1 MELLKQLYLID
12 AQSGSEKKQRDFIID
27 YIKDIKDISFETD
40 ETGNLYVTKGTSE
53 TYPCIV
59 SHLDEVHSM
68 RPKDFKVL
76 VSEGYILGMDDKTH
90 TQHGIGADDKNGIW
104 VCLRCLERYDAVK
117 CVFFVGEET
126 GCIGSNHADMTF
138 FDDCRFVLQCDRR
151 NNSDFIT
158 SIGGYKLCG
167 NDFLDDAKIDDFGY
181 KASEGLT
188 TDVYTLR
195 KNGLKV
201 ASANMSCGYYD
212 PHKNTEFTYFPDL
225 EKCLGLVSYI
235 VENCTKT
242 YGMKKVKAVASTRG
256 WYAGG
261 NGLYPQSPLNRWM
274 SENCDLSLL
283 EAWMKYLDEKKLSYV
298 DFDTFTRSWMECS
311 SKSNKWSV

>member
-1 MELLKQLYLID
+1 M
-12 AQSGSEKKQRDFIID
+12 
-27 YIKDIKDISFETD
+27 
-40 ETGNLYVTKGTSE
+40 
-53 TYPCIV
+53 
-59 SHLDEVHSM
+59 
-68 RPKDFKVL
+68 
-76 VSEGYILGMDDKTH
+76 
-90 TQHGIGADDKNGIW
+90 
-104 VCLRCLERYDAVK
+104 
-117 CVFFVGEET
+117 FFVGEET
-126 GCIGSNHADMTF
+126 GCIGSNHADMSF

-167 NDFLDDAKIDDFGY
+167 NDFLDDAKIEDFGY
-181 KASEGLT
+181 KTREGLT
-188 TDVYTLR
+188 TDVGTLR

-212 PHKNTEFTYFPDL
+212 PHKDTEFTYFPDL

-274 SENCDLSLL
+274 TENCDLSLL
-283 EAWMKYLDEKKLSYV
+283 EAWMKYLDEKRLSYYV
-298 DFDTFTRSWMECS
+298 DFDAFTRSWMECS
-311 SKSNKWSV
+311 SKSNKRSV